1 MGCEEIIK
9 VFFHMQNN
17 IKLYHWQTESFARHK
32 ASDELLGNISDLI
45 DQFIEVYIGRY
56 DRPKFKNNFKI
67 LVTELDNDGAEYLI
81 QSYINFMKNELPKYL
96 EDNDTD
102 LYNIRDELLGNLN
115 KTLYLFTLN

>member
-32 ASDELLGNISDLI
+32 ASDELLDNISDLI

-115 KTLYLFTLN
+115 KTLYLFTFN